1 MKETL
6 LQVLERLYAKVERAQ
21 NMPLVADAAL
31 LKRIEYV
38 ARCLMNRAGVR
49 LLMACRLGKIDRPH
63 VDPREPYTEIEG
75 SLSFSGR
82 TYDEQYITQFINSN
96 KLPCNPTTAF
106 LTPALRNIDRPLT
119 TDMVIV
125 GRPTQVYRDTLQ
137 ILEDVA
143 NGRATAED
151 VLADTIRLLCV
162 VRDEKR

>member
-1 MKETL
+1 MKETP

-82 TYDEQYITQFINSN
+82 TYDEQYIPVHQQQQTS
-96 KLPCNPTTAF
+96 
-106 LTPALRNIDRPLT
+106 
-119 TDMVIV
+119 
-125 GRPTQVYRDTLQ
+125 LQ
-137 ILEDVA
+137 SY
-143 NGRATAED
+143 N
-151 VLADTIRLLCV
+151 RLFDP
-162 VRDEKR
+162 RSAKH